1 MNDIATLTPPKGWK
15 VLNDSQKQRFIN
27 EHLSGAE
34 DIIAIALPDSG
45 DGSVFAQLSYRPAG
59 YVDENI
65 QIDPTRV
72 RQGISE
78 DLDMLN
84 QESGLTGNDAVRW
97 KTFSPAP
104 KYDSA
109 NHCVEYGVEL
119 TIGQDSVLNRYK
131 MYLVRNGAVILTLV
145 GTPACR
151 RHTHQPALDEP
162 LYLKP
167 QRATKKPDKFRLFY
181 FEQRIAEKETYRTK
195 RSHSSSDKE
204 Q

>member
-131 MYLVRNGAVILTLV
+131 MYLVRNGAVVLTLV
-145 GTPACR
+145 GTPTTSTCKNGASPRKTAC
-151 RHTHQPALDEP
+151 
-162 LYLKP
+162 
-167 QRATKKPDKFRLFY
+167 ATN
-181 FEQRIAEKETYRTK
+181 TSTRTATRVPK
-195 RSHSSSDKE
+195 AHSSTCS
-204 Q
+204 